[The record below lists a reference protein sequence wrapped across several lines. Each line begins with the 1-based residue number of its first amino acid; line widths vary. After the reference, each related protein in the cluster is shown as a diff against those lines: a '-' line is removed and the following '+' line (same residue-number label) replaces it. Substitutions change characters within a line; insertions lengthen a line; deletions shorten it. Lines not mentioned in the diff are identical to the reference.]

1 LNTYLSDAL
10 LSYSLYYL
18 SSKHESEATR
28 RIDESSSPVFNPPS
42 YKEENSLT
50 LRSSLIKWT
59 EEVKYICNTA
69 VVSECVNSLNL
80 IITIISMNCI
90 VYKSKCDEK
99 ELVKVYFLYSTQTLL
114 LMALI
119 ENYNE
124 KRSTFDSVN

>member
-1 LNTYLSDAL
+1 M
-10 LSYSLYYL
+10 
-18 SSKHESEATR
+18 
-28 RIDESSSPVFNPPS
+28 
-42 YKEENSLT
+42 
-50 LRSSLIKWT
+50 
-59 EEVKYICNTA
+59 KYICNTA

-119 ENYNE
+119 ENHNE
-124 KRSTFDSVN
+124 